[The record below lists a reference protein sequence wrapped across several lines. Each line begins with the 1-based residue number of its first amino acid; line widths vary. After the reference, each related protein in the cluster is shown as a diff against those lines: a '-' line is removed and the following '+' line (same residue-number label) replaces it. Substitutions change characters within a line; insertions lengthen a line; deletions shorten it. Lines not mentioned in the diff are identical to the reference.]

1 MKNAKTSFRNQIM
14 CVERLSRGWIGMQ
27 LSSFIEPD
35 VGSRNDRLPRVPDW
49 AERQDFPCSDGL
61 WPMATNLSVWSWAPR
76 KNRRRRTGQGT
87 RAEAARQTST
97 RVKPLHVQA
106 VGVQSRILSTAQVV
120 IFKPLNCNECG
131 VSGAK
136 ERGLSSE
143 THVLC
148 ITCAAV
154 RYRLELE

>member
-1 MKNAKTSFRNQIM
+1 M
-14 CVERLSRGWIGMQ
+14 
-27 LSSFIEPD
+27 
-35 VGSRNDRLPRVPDW
+35 
-49 AERQDFPCSDGL
+49 
-61 WPMATNLSVWSWAPR
+61 
-76 KNRRRRTGQGT
+76 
-87 RAEAARQTST
+87 
-97 RVKPLHVQA
+97 KPLHVQA
-106 VGVQSRILSTAQVV
+106 VGVQSRKLSTAQVV

-154 RYRLELE
+154 RYRLELESLELCCASNITGSSDRRNVGRGLNNDQHFDRHVPRALNYAILYATVHTRDQVSRLCTPSDSIEDLRRLKKKVRCNQ